1 MYIIGLTGGIGS
13 GKTEAARI
21 FAGLGVPVVD
31 TDEIAHAL
39 TSAGHPV
46 LREIIAHFGDDYL
59 LADNSLNRAAMREKV
74 FSDKQARQQLES
86 ILHPAIYDA
95 VLKELE
101 NHATAPYQVI
111 AIPLLFESERYQTL
125 ISRSLLIDCDEE
137 LQISRAAA
145 RSGIPTSAV
154 EAIMRAQMPRN
165 ERIKRAD
172 DIVLNDGSLQELQK
186 KIEDIHK
193 NYMQACIVSE

>member
-1 MYIIGLTGGIGS
+1 MYLVGLTGGIGS

-21 FAGLGVPVVD
+21 FAELGVPVVD
-31 TDEIAHAL
+31 TDAIAHTL

-46 LREIIAHFGDDYL
+46 LKEIIAQFGDSYL
-59 LADNSLNRAAMREKV
+59 QADQTLDRAALREKV
-74 FSDKQARQQLES
+74 FSDTQARYQLEA

-95 VLKELE
+95 VLQALQE
-101 NHATAPYQVI
+101 NAAAPYQVI
-111 AIPLLFESERYQTL
+111 AIPLLFENKRYQTL
-125 ISRSLLIDCDEE
+125 INRSLLIDCDEE

-145 RSGIPTSAV
+145 RSGMAASAV
-154 EAIMRAQMPRN
+154 AAIMRAQMPRN
-165 ERIKRAD
+165 ERIKQAD
-172 DIVLNDGSLQELQK
+172 DVILNNGSLSELRQ

>member
-1 MYIIGLTGGIGS
+1 MYLVGLTGGIGS

-21 FAGLGVPVVD
+21 FAELGVPVVD
-31 TDEIAHAL
+31 TDAIAHAL

-46 LREIIAHFGDDYL
+46 LKEIIAQFGDSYL
-59 LADNSLNRAAMREKV
+59 QADQTLDRAALREKV
-74 FSDKQARQQLES
+74 FSDTQARYQLEA

-95 VLKELE
+95 VLQALQE
-101 NHATAPYQVI
+101 NATAPYQVI
-111 AIPLLFESERYQTL
+111 AIPLLFESKRYQAL
-125 ISRSLLIDCDEE
+125 INRSLLIDCDEE

-145 RSGIPTSAV
+145 RSGMAASAV
-154 EAIMRAQMPRN
+154 AAIMRAQMPRN
-165 ERIKRAD
+165 ARIKQAD
-172 DIVLNDGSLQELQK
+172 DVILNNGSLSELRQ